1 MNDVIKKISLSGDLS
16 EEEGPGGSDVIVQF
30 GNNDLYVAT
39 FYSVVNL
46 ENMIALHNASEER
59 DSETYY
65 KIFNAVIVNGLR
77 ETDLMPVIEAM
88 MVEGDFQLVFKK
100 V

>member
-1 MNDVIKKISLSGDLS
+1 MNDVIKKISLSDDLS
-16 EEEGPGGSDVIVQF
+16 EEDGPGGSDVIVQF

-39 FYSVVNL
+39 FYSIGNL
-46 ENMIALHNASEER
+46 EHMIALHNASEER

-65 KIFNAVIVNGLR
+65 KIFNAVIVNDLR

-88 MVEGDFQLVFKK
+88 VVEGDFQLVFKK